1 MWSDPLHEA
10 RKERSRLLLH
20 HGLRTAGFCL
30 AFGAVAALIA
40 GLAVSGFQSK
50 NERAVMIIFMLC
62 TAPAWFLALYGLYKK
77 IDGEIAE
84 IRRAKD
90 VQNLYRIDAMTA
102 PGAFLAKAKAD
113 SILTSRQTFLT
124 PELIMQSGEIGSS
137 ILLQTVTSLD
147 IEAFPCTKPYLL
159 LHVKAGEEHCTYK
172 VECSNPM
179 RLERSGLLPIPEQ
192 AARICSWF
200 QSYAP
205 QCRITMSASCMTQNT
220 LPQDRM
226 HL

>member
-1 MWSDPLHEA
+1 MSSDPLHEA
-10 RKERSRLLLH
+10 RKERTRLLLH
-20 HGLRTAGFCL
+20 HGLRAAGFCL

-40 GLAVSGFQSK
+40 GLLLGAFQSK
-50 NERAVMIIFMLC
+50 NERAVMIIFMIC
-62 TAPAWFLALYGLYKK
+62 TSPAWFLALYGLYKK
-77 IDGEIAE
+77 IDEEIAE
-84 IRRAKD
+84 ISRAKD
-90 VQNLYRIDAMTA
+90 LQNLYRIDAMSA
-102 PGAFLAKAKAD
+102 PGAFLAKAKAE

-147 IEAFPCTKPYLL
+147 IEAFPGAKPYLL

-200 QSYAP
+200 QSHAP
-205 QCRITMSASCMTQNT
+205 QCRITVSASSLTQNT
-220 LPQDRM
+220 FPQDRM